1 MNISSRTPEGFPS
14 NCPLCGAATN
24 LEFSDPAGDAPCPNC
39 GLLLWHASEVLP
51 ILQRWIADTQGIA
64 PERITADASIWD
76 FEFESADSIDTV
88 ELVMEL
94 EEEFDVTISPEDA
107 DSIQTIGDAIRFLE
121 KRRLGNRA
129 PAEIIE
135 VPVLDHPGPSVL
147 MRLWR
152 FAQRLLKWIMHRRV

>member
-39 GLLLWHASEVLP
+39 GHLLWHASEVLP
-51 ILQRWIADTQGIA
+51 ILQRWIADTLGVS
-64 PERITADASIWD
+64 PERITADTSIWD
-76 FEFESADSIDTV
+76 FEIESADSIDMV
-88 ELVMEL
+88 EFVMEL

-107 DSIQTIGDAIRFLE
+107 DSIQTVGDAIRFLE
-121 KRRLGNRA
+121 RRRLEN
-129 PAEIIE
+129 PATGETIE
-135 VPVLDHPGPSVL
+135 VPDLDHPGPSVL

-152 FAQRLLKWIMHRRV
+152 FAQRLLRWIMPNRA